1 MSVLQTDRQEMAAT
15 SSRITTVDSKYIGN
29 STTSS
34 LHLPTTLLQKVVC
47 PARYQQYL
55 FTFLYEFFITRYHN
69 NNSND
74 GGGYELPRTTRKLLL
89 PGAVDEC
96 KDGGIPLDEL
106 REYVDETDSDVE
118 YRLKQFPLCRYV
130 AEQVSSY
137 RVCLVSEHC
146 EQ

>member
-15 SSRITTVDSKYIGN
+15 SSLITTVDSKYIGN
-29 STTSS
+29 STTSL
-34 LHLPTTLLQKVVC
+34 LHLPTTLLQKLVC
-47 PARYQQYL
+47 PAPYQQYL
-55 FTFLYEFFITRYHN
+55 FTFLYDFFITRYHN

-106 REYVDETDSDVE
+106 
-118 YRLKQFPLCRYV
+118 
-130 AEQVSSY
+130 
-137 RVCLVSEHC
+137 
-146 EQ
+146 